1 LIRHQGNLYLV
12 EIVSPIPRD
21 RLGRGQ
27 KKPAP
32 RKVSKS

>member
-12 EIVSPIPRD
+12 EIVSPISRD
-21 RLGRGQ
+21 RLGQGPR
-27 KKPAP
+27 KPAP